1 MGIKKD
7 YEAMHHTLLL
17 KEQRIRDLEEEINEK
32 NDVIEKKRAEGAHT
46 EDLMRDLCTSIL
58 AKDRSEM
65 VLGKSYTW
73 RKIPIDELI
82 TKAKNSYKAYTLE
95 RARILGETLDLAE
108 TRRQEAESL
117 ADQLSQ
123 LMQNANLSG
132 TDSEIVQDAQK
143 SVDKIKAP
151 NALKEAAETG
161 GVQMVVE
168 DDKDALY
175 EANGEMKTMEELMDI
190 AESVAISSNAVP
202 VVPSSKKNDRL
213 EQARENAMLAHVV
226 DLKKYMDDFND
237 EMWAIVEII
246 GSLGIP
252 KYNDIEAKIKEKY
265 DMKDSKIRTAIKALS
280 NTRVVSQLKV
290 NLPLSPNVFLFTLT
304 DIGQRIYKT
313 KFGKKPVQNELDR
326 VIAEHDNAE
335 HGYGILDIEKVLK
348 EKGYYQEI
356 SSFNRSNPIQLGNGK
371 SFIPD
376 LICKRGKFT
385 EYIEY
390 ERGHHTQNDFNAKC
404 NKMAQVTRYLN
415 FVVPNQDTV
424 KTLMRQ
430 IDSWAEKRGQKS
442 LEGIKVRLTTSF
454 AIRKSDEKGI
464 NWIIEYDFKQGLK
477 PVKIPEDFA

>member
-1 MGIKKD
+1 MSARKD
-7 YEAMHHTLLL
+7 YETMHHTLLL
-17 KEQRIRDLEEEINEK
+17 REQRIADLEEEISEK
-32 NDVIEKKRAEGAHT
+32 NKVIEKKRVEFAHT
-46 EDLMRDLCTSIL
+46 EDLIRDLCTTIL
-58 AKDRSEM
+58 AKDRNEM
-65 VLGKSYTW
+65 VLGKPYTW
-73 RKIPIDELI
+73 KKLSLNDLI
-82 TKAKNSYKAYTLE
+82 TKAKNSYKEYTLE
-95 RARILGETLDLAE
+95 RSRILGETLDLAE

-117 ADQLSQ
+117 ADQLAQ
-123 LMQNANLSG
+123 LMQNATLTG
-132 TDSEIVQDAQK
+132 ADSDIVQEAQK

-151 NALKEAAETG
+151 NALKEAAQSG
-161 GVQMVVE
+161 GVEMLIE

-175 EANGEMKTMEELMDI
+175 EANGEMKTMEELMNI
-190 AESVAISSNAVP
+190 AEEVAISANAVP
-202 VVPSSKKNDRL
+202 VVPSSKKNNRL

-226 DLKKYMDDFND
+226 DLQKYIDEFND

-280 NTRVVSQLKV
+280 NMRVVSQTKI
-290 NLPLSPNVFLFTLT
+290 NLPLSPNVFLFNLT
-304 DIGQRIYKT
+304 DIGQRIYKS
-313 KFGKKPVQNELDR
+313 KFNQKPVQNELDR

-371 SFIPD
+371 SFVPD
-376 LICKRGKFT
+376 LVCKRGKFT

-424 KTLMRQ
+424 KTIMRQ
-430 IDSWAEKRGQKS
+430 VDSWAEKRGQKS
-442 LEGIKVRLTTSF
+442 LEGIKLRISTSF

-464 NWIIEYDFKQGLK
+464 MWIVEYDFRQGLK

>member
-1 MGIKKD
+1 MAKKD
-7 YEAMHHTLLL
+7 YETMHHTLLL
-17 KEQRIRDLEEEINEK
+17 KEQRIRDLEEEIKEK
-32 NDVIEKKRAEGAHT
+32 NTVIEKKRVESAHT
-46 EDLMRDLCTSIL
+46 EDLMRDLCTTIL

-65 VLGKSYTW
+65 VLGKPYTW
-73 RKIPIDELI
+73 RKVKIDDLI

-123 LMQNANLSG
+123 LMQNSNLSG
-132 TDSEIVQDAQK
+132 AEPELVQEAQK
-143 SVDKIKAP
+143 SVDSIKAP
-151 NALKEAAETG
+151 NALREAVESG
-161 GVQMVVE
+161 GVQMVIE
-168 DDKDALY
+168 DDKDGLY
-175 EANGEMKTMEELMDI
+175 EANGEMRTMEELMNI
-190 AESVAISSNAVP
+190 AEKVAITANGVP

-213 EQARENAMLAHVV
+213 AQARENATLAHVV
-226 DLKKYMDDFND
+226 DLQKYMDDFND

-265 DMKDSKIRTAIKALS
+265 DMKDSKIRTAIKTLS
-280 NTRVVSQLKV
+280 NTRVVSQIKI
-290 NLPLSPNVFLFTLT
+290 NLPLSPNVFLFNLT
-304 DIGQRIYKT
+304 DIGQRIYRIH
-313 KFGKKPVQNELDR
+313 FGQKPVQNELDR

-348 EKGYYQEI
+348 DKGYYQEI
-356 SSFNRSNPIQLGNGK
+356 SSFNRSKPIQLGNGK
-371 SFIPD
+371 SFVPD
-376 LICKRGKFT
+376 LICKKGKFT

-415 FVVPNQDTV
+415 FIVPNQDVV
-424 KTLMRQ
+424 KILMRQ

-442 LEGIKVRLTTSF
+442 LEGIKVRISTSF
-454 AIRKSDEKGI
+454 AIRKSDERGI
-464 NWIIEYDFKQGLK
+464 NWIVEYDFRNGLK
-477 PVKIPEDFA
+477 PTKVPEDFA